1 MQKMKQKDLG
11 KDKKSRY
18 LEVSPPNMKFTKED
32 LAKFINCW
40 HYLDPH
46 IACAG
51 AQKSFVTFMNLL
63 NDKKFHEKID
73 VDFFHKYCVK
83 WLYFKY
89 LCGKI
94 LIIILIFIYQI
105 NKLSVFS

>member
-1 MQKMKQKDLG
+1 MQIMKQKDLG

-18 LEVSPPNMKFTKED
+18 LEVSPSNMKFTKED

-51 AQKSFVTFMNLL
+51 AQKSFVTFISGL
-63 NDKKFHEKID
+63 
-73 VDFFHKYCVK
+73 
-83 WLYFKY
+83 
-89 LCGKI
+89 
-94 LIIILIFIYQI
+94 
-105 NKLSVFS
+105 